1 MSPAK
6 FATHR
11 MQAVL
16 FFKYLTSMH
25 EIELLVL
32 LLAVTTALA
41 EVANRLRVPYPVL
54 LVLAGLVL
62 SILPGLPPVVL
73 APNLV
78 FFVFLPP
85 LLYASAWEL
94 SWSAFRAEARPIT
107 LLAVGCVLFSLAVVA
122 AVAHYAVPGFG
133 WGPAFV
139 LAAIVSPTDAVSASV
154 ATKGLPVSR
163 RVSVV
168 LEGESLVND
177 ATGLIA
183 YRYAV
188 AAVITG
194 QFALG
199 QAAGQLLL
207 VTVVGIG
214 IGLAVAAAFYGVHRL
229 SRTSVAIGTS
239 LSLLTP
245 YAAYLLAEALHG
257 SGVLAVVAAALFGSQ
272 YSGRI
277 FAHDRRLQAAAVWDT
292 LEFLLNGLVFILI
305 GLQLPGVVA
314 GVAPSLRGPLVGYG
328 VLISLAVLGA
338 RMLWVYPSAYL
349 PRWLGG
355 SRATAAEAPTLGE
368 ATLLGWGGMRGV
380 LSLAAALALPL
391 ALPSGAA
398 FPQRNPTLLLTF
410 VVILVSLLVQGLT
423 LRPLIGRL
431 GLEADGLAEREEQEL
446 RVRLAAQTLAYLQS
460 PAAATQAP
468 AEILSRMQAR
478 YQIRLDR
485 LRQRAAQGF
494 EALPEAT
501 LSPFQKL
508 QELLIHF
515 EREVLEE
522 LRREQRTSEEV
533 LRKLENELDLE
544 EGRLALDKAS

>member
-1 MSPAK
+1 MP
-6 FATHR
+6 
-11 MQAVL
+11 
-16 FFKYLTSMH
+16 
-25 EIELLVL
+25 EIELLVI

-54 LVLAGLVL
+54 LVLAGLAL
-62 SILPGLPPVVL
+62 SALPGLPPVTL
-73 APNLV
+73 APELV

-94 SWSAFRAEARPIT
+94 SWSAFRAEIRPIS

-122 AVAHYAVPGFG
+122 VVAHYLLPGFG

-154 ATKGLPVSR
+154 ATKGLPVPR
-163 RVSVV
+163 RLTTI

-188 AAVITG
+188 AAVLTG

-199 QAAGQLLL
+199 TAAGQLVL
-207 VTVVGIG
+207 VAAVGIG
-214 IGLAVAAAFYGVHRL
+214 VGLAVALAFYGVHRL
-229 SRTSVAIGTS
+229 SRTSVAIDTS

-245 YAAYLLAEALHG
+245 YAAYLLAEAAHG

-314 GVAPSLRGPLVGYG
+314 GVQPGLRWPLVGYG

-338 RMLWVYPSAYL
+338 RMAWVYPSAYL
-349 PRWLGG
+349 PRWLRGR
-355 SRATAAEAPTLGE
+355 RAPDATPAPTFGE

-391 ALPSGAA
+391 ALPAGGG
-398 FPQRNPTLLLTF
+398 FPQRNPILLLTF
-410 VVILVSLLVQGLT
+410 IVILVSLLVQGLT
-423 LRPLIGRL
+423 LRPLVGWL
-431 GLEADGLAEREEQEL
+431 GLETDGAAEREEQSL
-446 RVRLAAQTLAYLQS
+446 RVSMARQSLAFLQG
-460 PAAATQAP
+460 PEAATHAP
-468 AEILSRMQAR
+468 AEILGRMQTR
-478 YQIRLDR
+478 YR
-485 LRQRAAQGF
+485 LRLERLERRAAGGPDAVP
-494 EALPEAT
+494 EIALT
-501 LSPFQKL
+501 PFQKL
-508 QELLIHF
+508 QEVLIHF
-515 EREVLEE
+515 ERGVLED
-522 LRREQRTSEEV
+522 LRRQQHTSAEA
-533 LRKLENELDLE
+533 LRKLELELDLE
-544 EGRLALDKAS
+544 EGRLALDKAQ

>member
-1 MSPAK
+1 
-6 FATHR
+6 
-11 MQAVL
+11 
-16 FFKYLTSMH
+16 MH
-25 EIELLVL
+25 EIELLVI

-54 LVLAGLVL
+54 LVVAGLAL
-62 SILPGLPPVVL
+62 SGLPGLPPVAL

-94 SWSAFRAEARPIT
+94 SWSAFRAEARAIT
-107 LLAVGCVLFSLAVVA
+107 WLAVGGVLFSLAVVA
-122 AVAHYAVPGFG
+122 AVAYYAVPGFG

-139 LAAIVSPTDAVSASV
+139 LAAIVSPTDAISAAL
-154 ATKGLPVSR
+154 ATKGLPVAR
-163 RVSVV
+163 RLLVV

-194 QFALG
+194 QFAFG

-214 IGLAVAAAFYGVHRL
+214 VGLAVAAVFYGVHQL
-229 SRTSVAIGTS
+229 SRTSTAIDTS
-239 LSLLTP
+239 LNLLTP
-245 YAAYLLAEALHG
+245 YAAYLLAEAWHG
-257 SGVLAVVAAALFGSQ
+257 SGVLAVVAAALFGSY

-277 FAHDRRLQAAAVWDT
+277 FAHDRRLQANAVWDT

-305 GLQLPGVVA
+305 GLQLPAVVA
-314 GVAPSLRGPLVGYG
+314 GVAPGLRWPLVGYG
-328 VLISLAVLGA
+328 VLIGLAVLGA

-349 PRWLGG
+349 ARWLG
-355 SRATAAEAPTLGE
+355 SRRAAAAPTLAE

-391 ALPSGAA
+391 ALPAGGA

-423 LRPLIGRL
+423 LRPLIGWL
-431 GLEADGLAEREEQEL
+431 GLEADGQAEREEQML
-446 RVRLAAQTLAYLQS
+446 RIRLATSTLAYLQS
-460 PAAATQAP
+460 PAAASQAP
-468 AEILSRMQAR
+468 AEVLGRMQAR

-485 LRQRAAQGF
+485 LHRRAAEGP
-494 EALPEAT
+494 AAVPEAT
-501 LSPFQKL
+501 LSPFQQL
-508 QELLIHF
+508 QEVLIHF
-515 EREVLEE
+515 ERGLLEE
-522 LRREQRTSEEV
+522 LRREPGTSEEV

-544 EGRLALDKAS
+544 EGRLALDKAL

>member
-1 MSPAK
+1 
-6 FATHR
+6 
-11 MQAVL
+11 
-16 FFKYLTSMH
+16 MH
-25 EIELLVL
+25 EIELLVI
-32 LLAVTTALA
+32 LLAVTAALA

-54 LVLAGLVL
+54 LVVAGLAL
-62 SILPGLPPVVL
+62 SLLPGLPPVAL

-94 SWSAFRAEARPIT
+94 SWSAFRAEARTIT
-107 LLAVGCVLFSLAVVA
+107 WLAVGGVLFSLAVVA
-122 AVAHYAVPGFG
+122 AVAYYAVPGFS

-139 LAAIVSPTDAVSASV
+139 LAAIVSPTDAISASL
-154 ATKGLPVSR
+154 ATKGLPVAR
-163 RVSVV
+163 RLIVV

-188 AAVITG
+188 AAVVTG
-194 QFALG
+194 HFALG

-207 VTVVGIG
+207 VTVVGIAV
-214 IGLAVAAAFYGVHRL
+214 GLGVAAVFYGVHRI
-229 SRTSVAIGTS
+229 SRTSIAIDTS
-239 LSLLTP
+239 LNLLTP
-245 YAAYLLAEALHG
+245 YAAYLLAETWHG
-257 SGVLAVVAAALFGSQ
+257 SGVLAVVAAALFGSY

-277 FAHDRRLQAAAVWDT
+277 FAHDRRLQANAVWDT

-305 GLQLPGVVA
+305 GLQLPAVVA
-314 GVAPSLRGPLVGYG
+314 GVAPGLRWPLVGYG

-355 SRATAAEAPTLGE
+355 RRSADPDAPTLAE

-391 ALPSGAA
+391 ALPEGGA
-398 FPQRNPTLLLTF
+398 FPQRNPILLLTF

-423 LRPLIGRL
+423 LRPLIGWL

-446 RVRLAAQTLAYLQS
+446 RIHLATSTLAYLQS
-460 PAAATQAP
+460 PAAADQAP
-468 AEILSRMQAR
+468 AEVLSRMQSR
-478 YQIRLDR
+478 YQIRLER
-485 LRQRAAQGF
+485 LHRRAAEGS
-494 EALPEAT
+494 AAVPEAT
-501 LSPFQKL
+501 LSPFQQL
-508 QELLIHF
+508 QEVLIHF
-515 EREVLEE
+515 ERKQLEE
-522 LRREQRTSEEV
+522 LRRESGTSEEV

>member
-1 MSPAK
+1 
-6 FATHR
+6 
-11 MQAVL
+11 
-16 FFKYLTSMH
+16 MH
-25 EIELLVL
+25 EIELLVI

-54 LVLAGLVL
+54 LVLAGLAL
-62 SILPGLPPVVL
+62 SVLPGLPPVVL

-85 LLYASAWEL
+85 LLYASAWDL

-122 AVAHYAVPGFG
+122 AVAYYAVPGFG

-154 ATKGLPVSR
+154 ATKGLPVAR
-163 RVSVV
+163 RISVV

-188 AAVITG
+188 AAVVTG

-207 VTVVGIG
+207 VTAVGIG
-214 IGLAVAAAFYGVHRL
+214 VGLAVAAIFYGVHQI
-229 SRTSVAIGTS
+229 SRTSIAIDTS
-239 LSLLTP
+239 LNLLTP
-245 YAAYLLAEALHG
+245 YAAYLLAESLHG
-257 SGVLAVVAAALFGSQ
+257 SGVLAVVAAALFGSY

-305 GLQLPGVVA
+305 GLQLPSVVA
-314 GVAPSLRGPLVGYG
+314 GVAPGLRWPLVGYG

-355 SRATAAEAPTLGE
+355 SRAEAAEAPTLAE

-410 VVILVSLLVQGLT
+410 IVILVSLLVQGLT
-423 LRPLIGRL
+423 LRPLIGWL
-431 GLEADGLAEREEQEL
+431 GLEADGLAEREEQAL
-446 RVRLAAQTLAYLQS
+446 RISLATQTLAYLQS
-460 PAAATQAP
+460 PEAAGQAP
-468 AEILSRMQAR
+468 AEILGRMQSR

-485 LRQRAAQGF
+485 LHQRATGGPGAV
-494 EALPEAT
+494 PETT

-508 QELLIHF
+508 QEVLIHF
-515 EREVLEE
+515 ERGLLEE
-522 LRREQRTSEEV
+522 LRREPGTSEEV

-544 EGRLALDKAS
+544 EGRLALDKAQ

>member
-1 MSPAK
+1 MP
-6 FATHR
+6 
-11 MQAVL
+11 
-16 FFKYLTSMH
+16 
-25 EIELLVL
+25 EIELLVI

-54 LVLAGLVL
+54 LVLAGLAL
-62 SILPGLPPVVL
+62 SVLPGLPPVVL
-73 APNLV
+73 APSLV

-107 LLAVGCVLFSLAVVA
+107 WLAVGCVLFSLAAVA
-122 AVAHYAVPGFG
+122 AVAHYVVPGFG

-188 AAVITG
+188 AAVVTG

-207 VTVVGIG
+207 VTAVGIG
-214 IGLAVAAAFYGVHRL
+214 VGLAVAAAFYGVHRL
-229 SRTSVAIGTS
+229 SRTSVAIDTS

-245 YAAYLLAEALHG
+245 YAAYLLAEAAHG

-292 LEFLLNGLVFILI
+292 LEFLFNGLVFILI
-305 GLQLPGVVA
+305 GLQLPAVVA
-314 GVAPSLRGPLVGYG
+314 GVAPGLRGPLVGYG

-349 PRWLGG
+349 PHWLRGRREPG
-355 SRATAAEAPTLGE
+355 REPAPSFGE

-423 LRPLIGRL
+423 LRPLVGWL
-431 GLEADGLAEREEQEL
+431 GLAADDQAEREEQAL
-446 RVRLAAQTLAYLQS
+446 RMRLAERTLAYLQG
-460 PAAATQAP
+460 PEATSQAP
-468 AEILSRMQAR
+468 AEILSRMQSR

-485 LRQRAAQGF
+485 LRQRAAHGL
-494 EALPEAT
+494 AAVPEAT

-508 QELLIHF
+508 QEVLIRF
-515 EREVLEE
+515 EREGLEE
-522 LRREQRTSEEV
+522 LRRAHGGSEEV

>member
-1 MSPAK
+1 
-6 FATHR
+6 
-11 MQAVL
+11 
-16 FFKYLTSMH
+16 MH
-25 EIELLVL
+25 EIELLVV

-54 LVLAGLVL
+54 LVLAGLAL
-62 SILPGLPPVVL
+62 SLLPGLPPVAL

-85 LLYASAWEL
+85 LLYAAAWEL
-94 SWSAFRAEARPIT
+94 SWSAFRREARPIT
-107 LLAVGCVLFSLAVVA
+107 LLAVGCVLFSLALVA

-154 ATKGLPVSR
+154 ATKGLPVPR
-163 RVSVV
+163 RLTTI
-168 LEGESLVND
+168 LEGESLAND

-188 AAVITG
+188 AAVVTG

-199 QAAGQLLL
+199 AAAGQLAL

-214 IGLAVAAAFYGVHRL
+214 VGLAVAAVFYGVHRL
-229 SRTSVAIGTS
+229 SRTSVAIDTS

-245 YAAYLLAEALHG
+245 YAAYLVAEAVHG
-257 SGVLAVVAAALFGSQ
+257 SGVLAVVAAALFGSK
-272 YSGRI
+272 YAGRL
-277 FAHDRRLQAAAVWDT
+277 FAHDRRLQASAVWDT

-305 GLQLPGVVA
+305 GLQLPAVVA
-314 GVAPSLRGPLVGYG
+314 GVAPDLRGPLVGYG
-328 VLISLAVLGA
+328 VLLSLAVLGA
-338 RMLWVYPSAYL
+338 RLLWVYPSAYL

-355 SRATAAEAPTLGE
+355 SRDPANGARPSLAE

-391 ALPSGAA
+391 VLPSGAS
-398 FPQRNPTLLLTF
+398 FPQRNPMLLLTF
-410 VVILVSLLVQGLT
+410 VVILLSLLVQGLT
-423 LRPLIGRL
+423 LRPLIRWL
-431 GLEADGLAEREEQEL
+431 GLKADGLAEREELEL
-446 RVRLAAQTLAYLQS
+446 RVQLAERSLAYLHG
-460 PAAATQAP
+460 PTAASQAP
-468 AEILSRMQAR
+468 AEILGRMQNR

-485 LRQRAAQGF
+485 LRLRATEG
-494 EALPEAT
+494 PEAVPDT
-501 LSPFQKL
+501 ALSPFQQL
-508 QELLIHF
+508 QEVLIRY
-515 EREVLEE
+515 ERGVLEE
-522 LRREQRTSEEV
+522 LRSAQSISEEA

-544 EGRLALDKAS
+544 EGRLALDKAA

>member
-1 MSPAK
+1 
-6 FATHR
+6 
-11 MQAVL
+11 
-16 FFKYLTSMH
+16 MH

-54 LVLAGLVL
+54 LVLAGLAL
-62 SILPGLPPVVL
+62 SLLPELPPVVL

-85 LLYASAWEL
+85 LLYASAWAL
-94 SWSAFRAEARPIT
+94 SWSAFRAEVRPIT

-139 LAAIVSPTDAVSASV
+139 LAAIVSPTDAVSAAV

-188 AAVITG
+188 AAVVTG

-199 QAAGQLLL
+199 AAAGQLLL
-207 VTVVGIG
+207 VTAVGIG
-214 IGLAVAAAFYGVHRL
+214 VGLAVAAAFYGVHRL
-229 SRTSVAIGTS
+229 SRTSAAIDTS
-239 LSLLTP
+239 LTLLTP
-245 YAAYLLAEALHG
+245 YAAYLLAEKLHG
-257 SGVLAVVAAALFGSQ
+257 SGVLAVVAAALFASQ
-272 YSGRI
+272 YVGGV
-277 FAHDRRLQAAAVWDT
+277 ATHDRRLQAAAVWDT
-292 LEFLLNGLVFILI
+292 LTFLLNGLVFILI

-314 GVAPSLRGPLVGYG
+314 GVAPGLRWPLVGYG

-355 SRATAAEAPTLGE
+355 SSAKSAEAPTLAE

-391 ALPSGAA
+391 ALPTGAA
-398 FPQRNPTLLLTF
+398 FPQRNPMLLLTF

-423 LRPLIGRL
+423 LRPLIGWL
-431 GLEADGLAEREEQEL
+431 GLEADGVAEREEQAL
-446 RVRLAAQTLAYLQS
+446 RVRLATHTLAYLHG
-460 PAAATQAP
+460 PEAAGQAP
-468 AEILSRMQAR
+468 PEILGRMQSR

-485 LRQRAAQGF
+485 LQRRAAGGPG
-494 EALPEAT
+494 AVPEAT
-501 LSPFQKL
+501 LSPFQQL
-508 QELLIHF
+508 QEVLIHV
-515 EREVLEE
+515 ERGLLEK
-522 LRREQRTSEEV
+522 LRHEQRTNAEL